1 MQHAVL
7 SVRGLKETMARAE
20 LHLLR
25 GRLLGGKLNKAKKGE
40 LRFPLPVGFGYD
52 EEGLM
57 FRCL

>member
-1 MQHAVL
+1 
-7 SVRGLKETMARAE
+7 MARAE